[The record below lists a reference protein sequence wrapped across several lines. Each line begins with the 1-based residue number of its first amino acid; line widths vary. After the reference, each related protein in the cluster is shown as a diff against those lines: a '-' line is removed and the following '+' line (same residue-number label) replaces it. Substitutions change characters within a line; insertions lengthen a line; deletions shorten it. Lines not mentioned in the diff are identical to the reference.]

1 MLGVL
6 YDIHGNL
13 AALDAVLE
21 DAPPVDGW
29 LLGGDYT
36 LFGAWP
42 LETLARLR
50 GLDGARWIR
59 GNGERW
65 TAHPEDAPESVR
77 PATYACAAT
86 LGPDEVALLDGL
98 PTQLAVDADSLAV
111 HGSPISDVRSFLPEA
126 AADDDELLGEVDVRR
141 LIFGHTHLAFVR
153 RLVFDHTHLPFVGR
167 RAGQIELVNPGSVGM
182 PFDGDARA
190 AYAVISDD
198 GHLEHRRV
206 AYDHLASAAAVRARF
221 GRAPWT
227 ETIGR
232 RIELARID
240 V

>member
-13 AALDAVLE
+13 PALDAVLE
-21 DAPPVDGW
+21 DAPLLDGW
-29 LLGGDYT
+29 LLGGDYA

-42 LETLARLR
+42 VETLARLR

-65 TAHPEDAPESVR
+65 TAHPEAAPELVR
-77 PATYACAAT
+77 PATHACAAA
-86 LGPDEVALLDGL
+86 LGPDEVALLDRL
-98 PTQLAVDADSLAV
+98 PTQLSLDADSLAV

-126 AADDDELLGEVDVRR
+126 APDDDELLDGVDVRR
-141 LIFGHTHLAFVR
+141 LIFGHTHL
-153 RLVFDHTHLPFVGR
+153 PFARR
-167 RAGQIELVNPGSVGM
+167 RADQIELVNPGSVGM

-190 AYAVISDD
+190 AYALISDD
-198 GHLEHRRV
+198 GRLEHRRV
-206 AYDHLASAAAVRARF
+206 PYDHIASAAAVRERF
-221 GRAPWT
+221 GPAPWT
-227 ETIGR
+227 ETVGR
-232 RIELARID
+232 RIELSRID